1 MPSRSP
7 AASLTEAG
15 DTAPSGAWGRV
26 WRARR
31 EGGRG
36 DSICIGARARSR
48 QDTPRLMVPEA
59 MGGKAE
65 WLVGLGGEIY

>member
-7 AASLTEAG
+7 SSGLTEAG
-15 DTAPSGAWGRV
+15 DTAPSGSRGRV

-36 DSICIGARARSR
+36 DSIGMRAPARSR
-48 QDTPRLMVPEA
+48 QDAPRLMVPEA

-65 WLVGLGGEIY
+65 WLVVLGGEIY